1 MISSEN
7 MTTAC
12 DALPML
18 TTVAGPSALDNVR
31 IWVNGTWFN
40 DYSVVSAKTGLNSTQ
55 LDAFYG
61 DNTSTGFTTLL
72 NQVVSDQRAKAFP
85 NSLANSTDN
94 DGIMTAGAQFT

>member
-1 MISSEN
+1 